1 MADIYKRVQFFG
13 YEVNTFPEKI
23 NWQADPLVPN
33 KYWLDQKYHAN
44 ADAVKDMTVRCQ
56 LMDEAVQAAVN
67 ASFCNH
73 DADCL
78 KIFVAPEF
86 YFRGERGGYE
96 FNQVSDI
103 LIPALQGMVSEKN
116 FQHWLFVFG
125 SMIGYSEIDKSTTTK
140 RDGKV
145 VPLVRKDPTPKETH
159 EVYNLVLVQTG
170 GSTGIEGSRITMK
183 EFKSG
188 IDFLSR
194 VEKRSGI
201 EIHDRTPGTKLL
213 HEDVRHL
220 GAGKR
225 IGNTSRFD
233 PNRGHGKELSA
244 RTDSGLGI
252 FEHGG
257 IMIGV
262 EVCLDHAMSRLR
274 RSPPAA
280 GQQKVRLHIITSA
293 GMRIKPGS
301 VVAKLGGFAFNCDGA
316 GYQQPSMLMQ
326 VTAECKLGG
335 DASLNNITNA
345 KREKNPITLHTA
357 VEAKKNFTACFPQW
371 KSGAKLVGYN
381 PLPLPKA
388 SFVTA
393 DEAKTSH
400 WVADSARDWC
410 NFCGS
415 KFSFSHRRHHC
426 RVCGELICSN
436 CSREKTVKGIGI
448 NVRVCKECN
457 QMAERDRPL

>member
-1 MADIYKRVQFFG
+1 MADKYKRVQFFG
-13 YEVNTFPEKI
+13 YEVNTSPEKI
-23 NWQADPLVPN
+23 NRQADPLFAN
-33 KYWLDQKYHAN
+33 KYWVDQKYHAN
-44 ADAVKDMTVRCQ
+44 TDAVKDMTMRCQ
-56 LMDEAVQAAVN
+56 LMDEAVQAA
-67 ASFCNH
+67 ADACNK

-96 FNQVSDI
+96 LNQITDI
-103 LIPALQGMVSEKN
+103 LVPALQGMVSEKKS
-116 FQHWLFVFG
+116 QHWLFVFG
-125 SMIGYSEIDKSTTTK
+125 SMIGYSEIDKAMTTK
-140 RDGKV
+140 RDGKI
-145 VPLVRKDPTPKETH
+145 VPVVRKAPILTETH
-159 EVYNLVLVQTG
+159 EVYNLVLTQTG
-170 GSTGIEGSRITMK
+170 GSTGIDGSRIVMK
-183 EFKSG
+183 EVKSD

-194 VEKRSGI
+194 LEKRAGI
-201 EIHDRTPGTKLL
+201 EIYDRTPGTKLL

-225 IGNTSRFD
+225 YKDTSWFD

-244 RTDSGLGI
+244 RMDSGLGI
-252 FEHGG
+252 FAHGG
-257 IMIGV
+257 IMVGV

-280 GQQKVRLHIITSA
+280 GQQKIRLQIITSA

-326 VTAECKLGG
+326 VTAEYKLGG
-335 DASLNNITNA
+335 DSSLNNLTNA
-345 KREKNPITLHTA
+345 KREKNPVTLHTA

-371 KSGAKLVGYN
+371 KSGAKLVGYS

-388 SFVTA
+388 AFVTA

-410 NFCGS
+410 NLCGN
-415 KFSFSHRRHHC
+415 KFSFTHRRHHC
-426 RVCGELICSN
+426 RVCGDLICAN
-436 CSREKTVKGIGI
+436 CSSEKTVKGIGI
-448 NVRVCKECN
+448 NVRVCTICK
-457 QMAERDRPL
+457 QIPERDRPL